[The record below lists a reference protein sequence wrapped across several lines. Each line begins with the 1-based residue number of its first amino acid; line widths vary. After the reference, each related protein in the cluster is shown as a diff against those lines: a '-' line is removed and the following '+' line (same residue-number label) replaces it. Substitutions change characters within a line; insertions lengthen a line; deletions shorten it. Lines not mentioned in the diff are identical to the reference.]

1 MSRLSPQKVCEKAKA
16 YWIRARENP
25 RSAPTKTTTTGE
37 LVGGEYR
44 GREELTERKI
54 VALLESNGVIHLA
67 SNTHKSVWCFRSLWY
82 LHDESRNWGLID
94 RNAC

>member
-1 MSRLSPQKVCEKAKA
+1 M
-16 YWIRARENP
+16 RARENP

-44 GREELTERKI
+44 GRGELTERKI

-67 SNTHKSVWCFRSLWY
+67 SNTHKSVWRFGSLLY
-82 LHDESRNWGLID
+82 LHDGSRNRSLID
-94 RNAC
+94 GNVCSIWK